1 MDVSLWIP
9 ILLFHI
15 FFYRVPPQ
23 PLSSKILKFT
33 IKASL
38 LGATIYMG
46 YKIIP
51 LPSSNALQSIKSS
64 FEGLLEVSAK

>member
-1 MDVSLWIP
+1 MYHYGY
-9 ILLFHI
+9 LLFFSI
-15 FFYRVPPQ
+15 FFFYRVPPQ

-46 YKIIP
+46 YKIIS